1 MSNTETKSRQSDGGA
16 FTGPA
21 VRLAGLEK
29 KFGGVTAL
37 HGIDLTIGSGQV
49 HALVGEN
56 GAGKSTC
63 LGVLAGRV
71 TPDSGEVELFGEP
84 APLGS
89 PKGARQAGVASIYQE
104 LTIVPELS
112 TQANVFLGSDLKRL
126 GFLREREMVT
136 EFRELCS
143 RLGIDVRADVDA
155 GTLSIA
161 DQQLLEVMRALT
173 LDPQLILFDEPTAA
187 LAPREREVLYGIVR
201 SLQAEGRTVVFV
213 SHNLE
218 EVIELSD
225 QVTVFRDGEL
235 VESKPVDAWT
245 KDSLVEAMLD
255 EKISGAGDDSAADRR
270 MRAAAS
276 QASGPALE
284 VRGLEVG
291 KSVRNVD
298 LDVRPGEILGLAGL
312 VGSGRSTILRA
323 IAGVQ
328 KAAAGQMSIGGADIG
343 WPRNVRSACR
353 HGIFTVPED
362 RRRSGLVMELSGL
375 ENIIL
380 SDIGAAARFGF
391 LGRQPGIA
399 QAREAARA
407 VGFQEARLS
416 EPVANLS
423 GGNQQK
429 ILLARAVYRKPLVL
443 LADEPTRGVDVG
455 AKAEIAASLRALSES
470 GMSIIAVSSEFEEL
484 EEICDRV
491 LVLSR
496 GQIVGSLTREETS
509 ADEMLRLSF
518 QRPEGE

>member
-1 MSNTETKSRQSDGGA
+1 MGSIDTTSTQLDDGA
-16 FTGPA
+16 FDGPA
-21 VRLAGLEK
+21 VQLSGLEK
-29 KFGGVTAL
+29 KFGGVAAL
-37 HGIDLTIGSGQV
+37 RGINLTIGAGQV

-63 LGVLAGRV
+63 LGVLGGRV
-71 TPDSGEVELFGEP
+71 TPDSGEVELFGKP

-104 LTIVPELS
+104 LTIVPDLS

-126 GFLREREMVT
+126 GFLREQEMAA
-136 EFRELCS
+136 EFRRLCS
-143 RLGIDVRADVDA
+143 RLGVDIRADQPA
-155 GTLSIA
+155 GVLSIA

-201 SLQAEGRTVVFV
+201 SLRAEGRTVVFV

-218 EVIELSD
+218 EVMELSD
-225 QVTVFRDGEL
+225 QVTVFRDGQL
-235 VESKPVDAWT
+235 VESRPVDRWT
-245 KDSLVEAMLD
+245 KDALVEKMLD
-255 EKISGAGDDSAADRR
+255 EDLSQRGYVAHRR
-270 MRAAAS
+270 PAAA
-276 QASGPALE
+276 GTNGKPALE
-284 VRGLEVG
+284 VRGLTVG
-291 KSVRNVD
+291 RTVRDVD
-298 LDVRPGEILGLAGL
+298 LEVHPGEVLGLAGL

-323 IAGVQ
+323 IAGAQ
-328 KAAAGQMSIGGADIG
+328 KASGGQMLINGDAVG
-343 WPRNVRSACR
+343 WPRNVRVACG

-391 LGRQPGIA
+391 VGRQPGIA
-399 QAREAARA
+399 RAREAARA
-407 VGFQEARLS
+407 VHFQEARLS

-443 LADEPTRGVDVG
+443 LADEPTRGVDIG
-455 AKAEIAASLRALSES
+455 AKAEIAASLRSLSER
-470 GMSIIAVSSEFEEL
+470 GMSIIAVSSEFEQL

-496 GQIVGSLTREETS
+496 GRVVGSLTEERIT
-509 ADEMLRLSF
+509 ADEMLPLSF
-518 QRPEGE
+518 KRPEDD